1 MQESAATTN
10 EPATKISHPTAVPE
24 SNGEKSKPVQAP
36 KKSHGELWVVAA
48 IAAVAVGAYFYYP
61 FTKAGEPAQAAAAPA
76 PEVKKSDPNLVKIE
90 DKQKDSVVLQ
100 TVEAKDFQAEQVC
113 TGKIAFNDDLTTPVF
128 AEYTG
133 RVTKVF
139 FKPGDNV
146 AKGDPLYEID
156 TPDLVQVE
164 ADLIA
169 AVANLRKAQNALNL
183 AKHSET
189 IAQHTIDISG
199 RNLKLAQMN
208 QDRQKLLVDD
218 KIVAQ
223 KDYEQAQR
231 DLQQVLRDG
240 EQAQKDLEQAQSDS
254 KSAESDIYSN
264 EHALNAIRERLR
276 VFGKSEKEIET
287 IQSDRVLDRITRVR
301 APIAGTITSRKVSLG
316 QYIKPDNADPLFTIS
331 DLSSMWLVADVYE
344 VDAPHVRAGDTVEV
358 ELLAYPGETF
368 KGTVAYISPS
378 VNPDTR
384 RVTVRCTI
392 ANEARRLK
400 SEMYASFRILTG
412 ENKPT
417 PSVTGN
423 SVVREGDKDVVYVA
437 KSDLE
442 FVKRT
447 VVTGRRKGTLIQ
459 ILEGLKEGER
469 VVSDGAIFLNNND
482 SN

>member
-1 MQESAATTN
+1 M
-10 EPATKISHPTAVPE
+10 
-24 SNGEKSKPVQAP
+24 
-36 KKSHGELWVVAA
+36 
-48 IAAVAVGAYFYYP
+48 
-61 FTKAGEPAQAAAAPA
+61 
-76 PEVKKSDPNLVKIE
+76 
-90 DKQKDSVVLQ
+90 
-100 TVEAKDFQAEQVC
+100 
-113 TGKIAFNDDLTTPVF
+113 
-128 AEYTG
+128 
-133 RVTKVF
+133 
-139 FKPGDNV
+139 
-146 AKGDPLYEID
+146 
-156 TPDLVQVE
+156 QVE

-199 RNLKLAQMN
+199 RNLKLAHMN
-208 QDRQKLLVDD
+208 EDRQKLLVDD

-276 VFGKSEKEIET
+276 VFGKSDKEIET
-287 IQSDRVLDRITRVR
+287 IQNDRVLDRITRVR

-316 QYIKPDNADPLFTIS
+316 QYIKPDNPDPLFTIS

-344 VDAPHVRAGDTVEV
+344 VDAPHVRAGDAVEV

-384 RVTVRCTI
+384 RVAVRCTI

-412 ENKPT
+412 EDPNPRHR
-417 PSVTGN
+417 SQGIQ
-423 SVVREGDKDVVYVA
+423 SCA
-437 KSDLE
+437 KATRTSFTSPKAIWE

-447 VVTGRRKGTLIQ
+447 VVTGRRKGFIDSDSGRFERGRTCGQRRRNISQQQRLQ
-459 ILEGLKEGER
+459 LVLLPPAYSGALKGI
-469 VVSDGAIFLNNND
+469 SLQ
-482 SN
+482 